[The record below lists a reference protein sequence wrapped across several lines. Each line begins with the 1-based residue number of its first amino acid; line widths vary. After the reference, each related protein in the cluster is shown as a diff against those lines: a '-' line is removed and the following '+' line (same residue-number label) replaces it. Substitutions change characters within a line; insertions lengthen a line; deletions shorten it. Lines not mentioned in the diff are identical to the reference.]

1 MIDFISFLGG
11 VLFGILLTLVIILV
25 VLFKRKM

>member
-11 VLFGILLTLVIILV
+11 VLFDILLTLVIILV
-25 VLFKRKM
+25 MLYRRKM

>member
-25 VLFKRKM
+25 MLYRRKM